1 MNPARNF
8 PSYFFTNSVNI
19 SGGSSNDKERMS
31 IGFEA
36 KIFSKSDSEFP
47 LKIVVYFI
55 LKFLFTLYYRMDKIK
70 VFFLLVLSFS
80 SDYPVIF
87 IIQKIHQYFRSHGR
101 QE

>member
-55 LKFLFTLYYRMDKIK
+55 I
-70 VFFLLVLSFS
+70 VFFLYHNPKILLQTS
-80 SDYPVIF
+80 SR
-87 IIQKIHQYFRSHGR
+87 IQN
-101 QE
+101 